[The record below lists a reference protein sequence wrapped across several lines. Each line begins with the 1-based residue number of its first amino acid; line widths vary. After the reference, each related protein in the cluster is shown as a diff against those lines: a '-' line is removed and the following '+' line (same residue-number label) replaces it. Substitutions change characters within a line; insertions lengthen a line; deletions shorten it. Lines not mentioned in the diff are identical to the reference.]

1 MKTNSIKDEK
11 VHVVTLGCSKN
22 LYDSELIMGRLP
34 SGRILQD
41 LTQEDP
47 HTVLINTCGFIG
59 DAKQESI
66 DTILHWIDAK
76 EQGRAK
82 KIIVMGCLSER
93 YMNDLKAEMPEV
105 DGWYGTHDFTRILKT
120 LKADYRK
127 ELVGERLLTT
137 PSHYAYFKISEG
149 CDRTCSFC
157 AIPLMRGGHTS
168 FSMEELISQ
177 ASDLAQKGVKE
188 LLLIAQDLT
197 FYGIDIYGKRM
208 LNELLLRLSDVEGIE
223 WIRLH
228 YAYPSAFPEEIL
240 PTIRDRTNIC
250 NYLDMPLQHISD
262 GVLKR
267 MRRMSNAQSINR
279 LLDKIKDTVPDIAL
293 RTTLISGFPGE
304 RDADHKMLLEWLN
317 KRQFDRVGVFTYSHE
332 EDTAAHLL
340 EDDVPEEVKNL
351 RREELMEAQQNISL
365 SHNQK
370 KVGSVQRVL
379 IDRQESGY
387 WVGRTEHD
395 SPEVDNEVFIPIEST
410 KGWKSGSFYD
420 VMIDAVEP
428 YDLFALPH

>member
-1 MKTNSIKDEK
+1 MKTKSTKDEK

-22 LYDSELIMGRLP
+22 LYDSELIMGRLQT
-34 SGRILQD
+34 GRILQD
-41 LTQEDP
+41 LTHEDP

-59 DAKQESI
+59 DAKEESI

-76 EQGRAK
+76 EQGRTQ

-93 YMNDLKAEMPEV
+93 YMSDLKAEMPEV

-127 ELVGERLLTT
+127 ELVGERLITT

-168 FSMEELISQ
+168 FPMEDLVNQ
-177 ASDLAQKGVKE
+177 ASNLARKGVKE

-208 LNELLLRLSDVEGIE
+208 LNELLLRLADVEGIE

-262 GVLKR
+262 YMLKR
-267 MRRMSNAQSINR
+267 MRRMSNAGATNR
-279 LLDKIKDTVPDIAL
+279 LLEKIRNTVPDIAI

-304 RDADHKMLLEWLN
+304 RNVDHEMLLGWLEEQ
-317 KRQFDRVGVFTYSHE
+317 RFDRVGVFTYSHE
-332 EDTAAHLL
+332 EDTTAHLL
-340 EDDVPEEVKNL
+340 KDDVPEEVKK
-351 RREELMEAQQNISL
+351 RRMEEVMAAQQDISL
-365 SHNQK
+365 AHNLA
-370 KVGSVQRVL
+370 KVGSVQKVL
-379 IDRQESGY
+379 IDRAESGY

-395 SPEVDNEVFIPIEST
+395 SPEVDNEVFIPVDAT
-410 KGWKSGSFYD
+410 RGWKSGSFYKVKVD
-420 VMIDAVEP
+420 SVEP